1 MRSNA
6 SSALLPNRSF
16 SGRIVS
22 WQLTHGRNSLPWQN
36 TRDPYRVWLSE
47 IMLQQTQVGTVL
59 NYYAK
64 FLDRFPVVADLAK
77 APLDDVLT
85 LWSGLGYYSRARN
98 LHRCAQ
104 TVVALHGGSFPSS
117 FELLKTLPGIGP
129 STAAAIASFCFA
141 EKVAILDGNVKRVLT
156 RLLGF
161 EDDLAIGKNEKKL
174 WLFATGLLPE
184 KNLAETMPR
193 YTQGVMDLGATL
205 CTPRKPQ
212 CLICPVND
220 ICQAFSEG
228 KPEKYPLKTKKLKRS
243 AEHLT
248 LLWAQRPDGSVW
260 LERRPLTGIWGGLY
274 CMPVFKNEEMLLALL
289 PATNRSRV
297 LRLAPFKHVLTHK
310 DMHLS
315 PLIAEFSDNQ
325 KMPSNDLDAKGFW
338 FSKAEWPRL
347 GLPAPI
353 RKLLKDQPE
362 ESVFSGHPVHDD
374 A

>member
-1 MRSNA
+1 
-6 SSALLPNRSF
+6 
-16 SGRIVS
+16 
-22 WQLTHGRNSLPWQN
+22 
-36 TRDPYRVWLSE
+36 
-47 IMLQQTQVGTVL
+47 
-59 NYYAK
+59 
-64 FLDRFPVVADLAK
+64 
-77 APLDDVLT
+77 
-85 LWSGLGYYSRARN
+85 
-98 LHRCAQ
+98 
-104 TVVALHGGSFPSS
+104 
-117 FELLKTLPGIGP
+117 
-129 STAAAIASFCFA
+129 
-141 EKVAILDGNVKRVLT
+141 
-156 RLLGF
+156 
-161 EDDLAIGKNEKKL
+161 
-174 WLFATGLLPE
+174 
-184 KNLAETMPR
+184 MPR

-212 CLICPVND
+212 CLVCPIND
-220 ICQAFSEG
+220 ICQAFFEG

-274 CMPVFKNEEMLLALL
+274 CMPVFKNEETLLALL

-310 DMHLS
+310 DMHLT
-315 PLIAEFSDNQ
+315 PLIAEFSENQ
-325 KMPSNDLDAKGFW
+325 KIPSTDVDIKGFW